1 LILRRI
7 GLIHLGGL
15 KRRFTISYHEN
26 FQDLFIPGVIGVLC
40 GLFIIVFIKAVEFS
54 YEIFLGRIVGYHPPL
69 PAGEAGGHVVFNFV
83 MERPFLLP
91 FCVALGGLIVGIIT
105 YLVPE
110 ARGEG
115 TEMAIKA
122 FHFRLP
128 LGLKSAVFKLITS
141 SITIGSGGVSGME
154 GPSALIGGSVGS
166 FVGKLFKL
174 DEHDRNIALAVG
186 LGAGIAGVFKA
197 PLAGALLSGELFYRR
212 DFEVE
217 ALIPGFIASV
227 TSYIIVGVF
236 LGFEHMF
243 KVPTKPFEGLSLPL
257 FITYFVMGVLAAFVA
272 RLLVYTFFKVHHI
285 FVNLE
290 LHPALKPAIG
300 GFFTGILGMLNPLA
314 IGSAYGWIQ
323 LIMLGNFHYL
333 TPVHIIFGVFMVIL
347 GLSLTLASGGSG
359 GIFGPCLVIGG
370 LTGASFYHIAHFLSI
385 LPPSELDI
393 ASLVIVGMIATLA
406 AAANIPLSTLI
417 LVVEITGGYDLLV
430 PALISVSVAYLL
442 TTDISMFPAQVPSR
456 IDSPAH
462 MDELKGALLRTF
474 KVADIMTKNVVTLS
488 PDDPV
493 IKAERLMAQY
503 TISGIPVVE
512 NGRVIGMVTG
522 RDVMKVPIPDRDKV
536 EVKHI
541 MTENPVCVLPDMTVL
556 EVLNTFITNGVGRAP
571 VVEDFESKNL
581 VGMITRVDIANFLA
595 EQEKKKLSG
604 NYDTSA

>member
-1 LILRRI
+1 ML
-7 GLIHLGGL
+7 HLGAI
-15 KRRFTISYHEN
+15 KRRFTISYQEN
-26 FQDLFIPGVIGVLC
+26 FQDLFIPGVIGLIT
-40 GLFIIVFIKAVEFS
+40 GLFIVVFVRAIEFS
-54 YEIFLGRIVGYHPPL
+54 TKLFLGNIVGYIPPL
-69 PAGEAGGHVVFNFV
+69 PAGEGGSVVYHFV
-83 MERPFLLP
+83 MERPYLLP
-91 FCVALGGLIVGIIT
+91 LSVALGGLIVGIIT

-122 FHFRLP
+122 FHFRLH

-141 SITIGSGGVSGME
+141 AITIGSGGVSGTE

-174 DEHDRNIALAVG
+174 DDHTKNIALAVG

-236 LGFEHMF
+236 TGFDHMF
-243 KVPTKPFEGLSLPL
+243 KVPVHPFKGLSVPL
-257 FITYFVMGVLAAFVA
+257 FITYFVMGVLAALVA
-272 RLLVYTFFKVHHI
+272 RLLVYTFFNVHHF

-323 LIMLGNFHYL
+323 LIMLGKANYL
-333 TPVHIIFGVFMVIL
+333 TPLHIITGVIMVIV
-347 GLSLTLASGGSG
+347 GLSLTLGSGGSG
-359 GIFGPCLVIGG
+359 GIFGPCIVIGG
-370 LTGASFYHIAHFLSI
+370 LTGASFYYVADFLSL
-385 LPPSELDI
+385 LPHSHIDI
-393 ASLVIVGMIATLA
+393 ASLMIVGMIATLA

-430 PALISVSVAYLL
+430 PSLIAVSVAYLL
-442 TTDISMFPAQVPSR
+442 TTDITMFPAQVKSR

-462 MDELKGALLRTF
+462 MDELKGALLRTYR
-474 KVADIMTKNVVTLS
+474 VADIMTRNVVTIS
-488 PDDPV
+488 PTDPV
-493 IKAERLMAQY
+493 LKAERLMAEY
-503 TISGIPVVE
+503 TISGIPVVV
-512 NGRVIGMVTG
+512 NGKVIGMVTG
-522 RDVMKVPIPDRDKV
+522 RDIMKVPISDRAKV
-536 EVKHI
+536 TVEHI
-541 MTENPVCVLPDMTVL
+541 MTRNPVCVLPDMSIL
-556 EVLNTFITNGVGRAP
+556 EVLNIFISNGIGRAP
-571 VVEDFESKNL
+571 VVDNYENKNL
-581 VGMITRVDIANFLA
+581 LGMITRVDIANFLA
-595 EQEKKKLSG
+595 EQERKKLAEEH
-604 NYDTSA
+604 DTALE

>member
-1 LILRRI
+1 MF
-7 GLIHLGGL
+7 HLGAIR
-15 KRRFTISYHEN
+15 KRFTISYQEN
-26 FQDLFIPGVIGVLC
+26 FQDLFIPGVIGLIT
-40 GLFIIVFIKAVEFS
+40 GLFIVVFVRAIEFS
-54 YEIFLGRIVGYHPPL
+54 TKIFLGNIVGYIPPL
-69 PAGEAGGHVVFNFV
+69 PAGEGGSTVYHFV
-83 MERPFLLP
+83 MARPYLLP
-91 FCVALGGLIVGIIT
+91 LSVAIGGLIVGVIT

-141 SITIGSGGVSGME
+141 AITIGSGGVSGTE

-174 DEHDRNIALAVG
+174 DDHTKNIALAVG

-197 PLAGALLSGELFYRR
+197 PLAGALISGELFYRR

-236 LGFEHMF
+236 TGFEHMF
-243 KVPTKPFEGLSLPL
+243 KVPVHPFKGLSVPL
-257 FITYFVMGVLAAFVA
+257 FVTYFVMGVLAALVA
-272 RLLVYTFFKVHHI
+272 RLLVYTFFSVHHF

-323 LIMLGNFHYL
+323 LIMLGKTHYL
-333 TPVHIIFGVFMVIL
+333 TPLHIFTGVIMVIV
-347 GLSLTLASGGSG
+347 GLSLTLGSGGSG
-359 GIFGPCLVIGG
+359 GIFGPCIVIGG
-370 LTGASFYHIAHFLSI
+370 LTGASFYHVAKFLSV
-385 LPPSELDI
+385 LPQSHIDI
-393 ASLVIVGMIATLA
+393 ASFMIVGMIATLA

-430 PALISVSVAYLL
+430 PSLIAVSVAYLL
-442 TTDISMFPAQVPSR
+442 TTDITMFPAQVKSR

-462 MDELKGALLRTF
+462 MDELKGALLRTYR
-474 KVADIMTKNVVTLS
+474 VADIMTKNVVTIS
-488 PDDPV
+488 PTDPV
-493 IKAERLMAQY
+493 LKAERLMAEY
-503 TISGIPVVE
+503 TISGIPVVV
-512 NGRVIGMVTG
+512 NGKVIGMVTG
-522 RDVMKVPIPDRDKV
+522 RDIMKVPISDRAKV
-536 EVKHI
+536 TVEHV
-541 MTENPVCVLPDMTVL
+541 MSRNPVCVLPDMSIL
-556 EVLNTFITNGVGRAP
+556 EVLNIFISNGIGRAP
-571 VVEDFESKNL
+571 VVDNYKNKNL
-581 VGMITRVDIANFLA
+581 IGMITRVDIANFLA
-595 EQEKKKLSG
+595 EQERKKLAEG
-604 NYDTSA
+604 HDTTFE